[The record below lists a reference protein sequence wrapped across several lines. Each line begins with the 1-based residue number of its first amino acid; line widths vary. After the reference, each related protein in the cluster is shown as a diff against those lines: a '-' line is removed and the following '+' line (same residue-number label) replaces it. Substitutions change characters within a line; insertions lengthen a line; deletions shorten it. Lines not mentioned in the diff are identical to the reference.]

1 MNNETKQQQTEKVLQ
16 DKEKKDSTP
25 ILYPK
30 PTEGVEISEGLN
42 LMPKMSQE
50 EVVVEKAKSSVN
62 IGSVVSLIALVLV
75 IIAVVGFNIVS
86 KQSLN
91 TKKKE
96 LAVIENKVN
105 QQVDNLLA
113 NEEIV
118 DRAVLYTNVKKGAF
132 SHKQIIEFLNSVG
145 VKVGSIE
152 MRSVMI
158 SEKLGFTYT
167 GYTSSLEQVS
177 KLWYIL
183 GTDPNIDH
191 VNLESVGKGENNVSF
206 TFEGVLNGNNFFNK

>member
-1 MNNETKQQQTEKVLQ
+1 L
-16 DKEKKDSTP
+16 
-25 ILYPK
+25 
-30 PTEGVEISEGLN
+30 
-42 LMPKMSQE
+42 
-50 EVVVEKAKSSVN
+50 
-62 IGSVVSLIALVLV
+62 
-75 IIAVVGFNIVS
+75 
-86 KQSLN
+86 
-91 TKKKE
+91 
-96 LAVIENKVN
+96 ENKIH

-118 DRAVLYTNVKKGAF
+118 DRAILYANVKKGAF

-167 GYTSSLEQVS
+167 GYAPSLEHVS

-183 GTDPNIDH
+183 GTDPNINY

-206 TFEGVLNGNNFFNK
+206 TFEGVLNGKNFFNR

>member
-1 MNNETKQQQTEKVLQ
+1 MNNETKQQTEKVLQ

-25 ILYPK
+25 ILPPK

>member
-25 ILYPK
+25 TLPPK